1 MRGVRHWRLAPVLLV
16 GLLTFL
22 ALSIDG
28 SSSAIMTARTQSS
41 ASVQAAA
48 DWTPPTVTMTKPAVP
63 AKGTVTLSAQASD
76 AETGIANVAIQ
87 LQGSGGAWTPI
98 CTDESAPY
106 TCSWNTV
113 NVADGDHS
121 LRAIATDQAG
131 YATTSASVTAT
142 VANSVFPVLDV
153 PDVVRGTVVMPVTI
167 HNPPGLYTTTVE
179 YAPAGSNNW
188 TTICT
193 TYLDPSSDCSWN
205 TTQVPSGTY
214 DLRTRVAPW
223 FGGGTTSSTVH
234 QVVVDNTVPT
244 VTMTD
249 PGTPL
254 RGTVTLA
261 ATATDAHSGVAQVV
275 IQRQAPGAG
284 TWTDVCTTTAA
295 PYRCSLDTTTLAEG
309 NWSFRAQATDTAGN
323 ATNSAAVTNRLV
335 ENVVST
341 VSLEDPGTELY
352 GTVTLRATAAS
363 TAGVTRVVI
372 QRAPAGGT
380 TWTDVCTDQ
389 NDPYTCNW
397 NTTQI
402 GDTSY
407 DLRAVL
413 TDGSGKVTTSAVVS
427 ARVVDNSPLRGV
439 DVQTTNVGTAG
450 RLTSGDTITLTYSRR
465 VQLSSVS
472 PGWTGAAVPV
482 TLRLKDGALL
492 GLNGSNDTL
501 DFRRNGSTLNLGTVN
516 LAGDYISAAGGT
528 VEFNA
533 TMTTST
539 ATVNGIIQTRVT
551 VTLGTVASGGTGL
564 NTVSSAAMRWT
575 PMAAVLDERGNA
587 CATTV
592 VTETGTPA
600 DRDF

>member
-1 MRGVRHWRLAPVLLV
+1 MRGVSHWRLAPVLVV
-16 GLLTFL
+16 GLLTFI

-28 SSSAIMTARTQSS
+28 SSSATMTARTESS

-63 AKGTVTLSAQASD
+63 AKGTVTLAAQASD
-76 AETGIANVAIQ
+76 AETGIAGVAFQ
-87 LQGSGGAWTPI
+87 LQASGGAWTPI

-106 TCSWNTV
+106 TCSWNTTA
-113 NVADGDHS
+113 VADGDHS
-121 LRAIATDQAG
+121 LRAVATDQAG
-131 YATTSASVTAT
+131 YATTSATVAAT

-153 PDVVRGTVVMPVTI
+153 PDVVRGTVVMPVVV
-167 HNPPGLYTTTVE
+167 HNPPGLYGTTVE
-179 YAPAGSNNW
+179 YAPAGSSSW
-188 TTICT
+188 TAICT
-193 TYLDPSSDCSWN
+193 TYFDPSSECSWN
-205 TTQVPSGTY
+205 TTQVPSGSY
-214 DLRTRVAPW
+214 DVRIRVAS
-223 FGGGTTSSTVH
+223 FNGTFYSTVH
-234 QVVVDNTVPT
+234 RMIVDNTAPT

-261 ATATDAHSGVAQVV
+261 ATADDVHSGIAQVV
-275 IQRQAPGAG
+275 IQRQAAGAS

-309 NWSFRAQATDTAGN
+309 NWSFRAQATDEAGN
-323 ATNSAAVTNRLV
+323 STTSAAVTNRLV

-372 QRAPAGGT
+372 QRAPAGTT
-380 TWTDVCTDQ
+380 TWTDVCTDP
-389 NDPYTCNW
+389 NAPYTCNW
-397 NTTQI
+397 NTTLVA
-402 GDTSY
+402 DASY

-413 TDGSGKVTTSAVVS
+413 TDGSGKVTTSAVV
-427 ARVVDNSPLRGV
+427 AVRVVDNSPLRGV

-450 RLTSGDTITLTYSRR
+450 RLSTGDTITFTYSRR

-472 PGWTGAAVPV
+472 PGWTGASVPV
-482 TLRLKDGALL
+482 TLRLRDGALL
-492 GLNGSNDTL
+492 GLGGSNDTL
-501 DFRRNGSTLNLGTVN
+501 DFRRDGSSLNLGTVN
-516 LAGDYISAAGGT
+516 LAQDYITAAGGT
-528 VEFNA
+528 AEFNA

-551 VTLGTVASGGTGL
+551 VTLGTVASGATGL
-564 NTVSSAAMRWT
+564 RTVTASSAMRWT
-575 PMAAVLDERGNA
+575 PVAGVLDERGNA

-592 VTETGTPA
+592 VTETGTA
-600 DRDF
+600 DREF